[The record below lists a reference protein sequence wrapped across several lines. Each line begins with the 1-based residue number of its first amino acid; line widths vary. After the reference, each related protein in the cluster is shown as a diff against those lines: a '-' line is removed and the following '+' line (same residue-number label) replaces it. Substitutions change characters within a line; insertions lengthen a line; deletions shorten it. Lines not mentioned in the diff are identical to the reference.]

1 MDLHQKKEKSEE
13 KNLNKR
19 EEGWKWKRRLRNGYK
34 DERLRYE
41 KVRKRKVKR

>member
-13 KNLNKR
+13 NKLNKR